1 MAMGTRKKRQR
12 QESLWYGGEL
22 AAAPGHPFYTR
33 LNEVL
38 EAAGFDPFCET
49 QCAKFYHQKLGRPS
63 LPPGQYFR
71 VMMIG
76 FFEGLDSERGIAWRL
91 ADSLTLRQFLSIG
104 LDESTPDHVT
114 ISRTRRLIDAE
125 THQRIFSWVLEQ
137 LAVSGLI
144 KGKTI
149 GVDSTT
155 LEANAA
161 MKSIVRRD
169 TGESYM
175 AYLKRLAE
183 AEGIE
188 AQDAAALLRMD
199 RKRKKKT
206 SNEEWKNPID
216 EEAEITKLKDGRTAL
231 AYKAENAV
239 DMETGA
245 IVAVTTHG
253 GAAADTATVTETVI
267 EAGVAVAE
275 LMEVEP
281 AEGQSGVHPEGVQ
294 EVVADKGY
302 HSNDVL
308 VELAELEVRSYI
320 AEPDR
325 GPRNWDG
332 RQIEKQAV
340 YGNRR
345 RIQGPRGKRLQRQR
359 GERIER
365 NFAHQFDTGGLDRL
379 YVRGLDNVHKKL
391 LIQAAACNLALLM
404 RSIYGSGKP
413 RAAHE
418 GVIELVFALLALM
431 KPLDALW
438 VPQSANL
445 GNCDRPLCPLKYP
458 PDSWQTTKNGQFR
471 HGLLSFSY
479 DSEHAELPI
488 LLIQNLITKIP
499 IPIPIPPITPLNPPL
514 GLVPPIPKNVRWIDM
529 TAKLSPIQA
538 VMIGLA
544 KAARSADAVSATG
557 TASA

>member
-1 MAMGTRKKRQR
+1 MAMGTRKMRERQPD
-12 QESLWYGGEL
+12 LWYGGEL
-22 AAAPGHPFYTR
+22 PTAPGHPFYKR

-38 EAAGFDPFCET
+38 DNAQFDTFCET
-49 QCAKFYHQKLGRPS
+49 SCADFYHQKLGRPS

-71 VMMIG
+71 IMMIG

-91 ADSLTLRQFLSIG
+91 ADSLTLRQFLSIA
-104 LDESTPDHVT
+104 LDEKTPDHVT
-114 ISRTRRLIDAE
+114 ISRTRRLIDAAN
-125 THQRIFSWVLEQ
+125 HQQIFSWVLER
-137 LAVSGLI
+137 LAQAGLI

-188 AQDAAALLRMD
+188 APDAAALLRMD

-206 SNEEWKNPID
+206 SNEDWKSPVD
-216 EEAEITKLKDGRTAL
+216 GDAEITKLKDGRTAL

-239 DMETGA
+239 DMATGA

-253 GAAADTATVTETVI
+253 GAAADTTTVIETVI
-267 EAGVAVAE
+267 EAGIAVAD
-275 LMEVEP
+275 LI
-281 AEGQSGVHPEGVQ
+281 AEKTPEGKYEVHPEGVE

-302 HSNDVL
+302 HSNDVM
-308 VELAELEVRSYI
+308 VGMAELEVRSYV

-332 RQIEKQAV
+332 KPAEKAAV

-345 RIQGPRGKRLQRQR
+345 RVKGDRGKRMQRQR
-359 GERIER
+359 GEKIER

-379 YVRGLDNVHKKL
+379 YVRGLENVHKKF
-391 LIQAAACNLALLM
+391 LIQAAACNLALLL
-404 RSIYGSGKP
+404 RSRYGSGKP
-413 RAAHE
+413 RAAHDRATRA
-418 GVIELVFALLALM
+418 FLM
-431 KPLDALW
+431 
-438 VPQSANL
+438 
-445 GNCDRPLCPLKYP
+445 
-458 PDSWQTTKNGQFR
+458 
-471 HGLLSFSY
+471 
-479 DSEHAELPI
+479 I
-488 LLIQNLITKIP
+488 L
-499 IPIPIPPITPLNPPL
+499 
-514 GLVPPIPKNVRWIDM
+514 
-529 TAKLSPIQA
+529 A
-538 VMIGLA
+538 VMKTVEDTFTRIYESIGIFPLT
-544 KAARSADAVSATG
+544 RFRFSTIG
-557 TASA
+557 G

>member
-1 MAMGTRKKRQR
+1 MAMGTRKRRER
-12 QESLWYGGEL
+12 QEDLWYGGEL
-22 AAAPGHPFYTR
+22 PTAPGHPFYQR

-38 EAAGFDPFCET
+38 DNAQFDSFCET
-49 QCAKFYHQKLGRPS
+49 NCAGFYHQKLGRPS

-71 VMMIG
+71 VMLIG

-104 LDESTPDHVT
+104 LDENTPDHVT
-114 ISRTRRLIDAE
+114 ISRTRRLIDGE
-125 THQRIFSWVLEQ
+125 THQRIFTWVLER
-137 LAVSGLI
+137 LAQAGLI

-175 AYLKRLAE
+175 AYLQRLAE

-188 AQDAAALLRMD
+188 AKDAAALLRLD

-206 SNEEWKNPID
+206 SNADWISPSD
-216 EEAEITKLKDGRTAL
+216 GEAEITKLKDGRTAL

-253 GAAADTATVTETVI
+253 GAAADTATVKETVI
-267 EAGVAVAE
+267 EAGIAVAS
-275 LMEVEP
+275 LI
-281 AEGQSGVHPEGVQ
+281 AEKTPDGEYEVHPAGVE

-302 HSNDVL
+302 HSNDVMVGL
-308 VELAELEVRSYI
+308 SQMEVRSYV
-320 AEPDR
+320 AEPGR
-325 GPRNWDG
+325 GTRNWEG
-332 RQIEKQAV
+332 KEAEKQAV

-345 RIQGPRGKRLQRQR
+345 RVQGERGKRMQRQR

-379 YVRGLDNVHKKL
+379 YVRGLANVHKKF

-404 RSIYGSGKP
+404 RSRYGSGKP
-413 RAAHE
+413 RAAHDRAAE
-418 GVIELVFALLALM
+418 AILMILAVI
-431 KPLDALW
+431 K
-438 VPQSANL
+438 
-445 GNCDRPLCPLKYP
+445 
-458 PDSWQTTKNGQFR
+458 
-471 HGLLSFSY
+471 
-479 DSEHAELPI
+479 
-488 LLIQNLITKIP
+488 
-499 IPIPIPPITPLNPPL
+499 
-514 GLVPPIPKNVRWIDM
+514 
-529 TAKLSPIQA
+529 A
-538 VMIGLA
+538 VEDLFVSGLA
-544 KAARSADAVSATG
+544 HVGPRDLVLGQSESCRLVLLPVANRAV
-557 TASA
+557 